1 MNDLKT
7 SNDNIGLTKEEL
19 ELAKINPEA
28 FNEYLKYKRDILK
41 SIDAER
47 LVHEKEIELQKVEV
61 ERSKLEIEKSKIE
74 HEKTYEMFESRT
86 QCLMSLICNNDN
98 DMCLHNNFLNSRNN
112 QKPSDE
118 QIVEK
123 GNELICHKFNYDDYI
138 YKCYSY
144 TSFGIAWEAPAYY
157 MDKSTFENENGKKG
171 RIKAINAI
179 VVFKNYYVNE
189 ALDKE
194 YIFKVLNEKF
204 KTHKFKSEVDFFY
217 GRMLKDGT
225 IEWGIKVDS
234 KHPPF

>member
-1 MNDLKT
+1 MSDLKT
-7 SNDNIGLTKEEL
+7 SDVNIGLTKEEL
-19 ELAKINPEA
+19 ELAKTNPES

-47 LVHEKEIELQKVEV
+47 LAHEKEIELQRIEV
-61 ERSKLEIEKSKIE
+61 EKSKIE
-74 HEKTYEMFESRT
+74 HEKTYNMLESRT
-86 QCLMSLICNNDN
+86 NCIMSVICNGTY
-98 DMCLHNNFLNSRNN
+98 LLTNFLNSRN
-112 QKPSDE
+112 QLLLSGE

-138 YKCYSY
+138 YKCYDYAS
-144 TSFGIAWEAPAYY
+144 TNIKWEAPAYY

-217 GRMLKDGT
+217 GKMLRDGT
-225 IEWGIKVDS
+225 IEWDIKVNS
-234 KHPPF
+234 ENPPF

>member
-1 MNDLKT
+1 MSDLET
-7 SNDNIGLTKEEL
+7 SNVNIGLTKEEL
-19 ELAKINPEA
+19 ELAKTNPES

-47 LVHEKEIELQKVEV
+47 LVHEKEIELQRIEV
-61 ERSKLEIEKSKIE
+61 EKSKIE
-74 HEKTYEMFESRT
+74 REKSYNMFVSRT
-86 QCLMSLICNNDN
+86 KCIMSLIGNDTCLQNN
-98 DMCLHNNFLNSRNN
+98 LSNSKD
-112 QKPSDE
+112 QPLLSDE

-123 GNELICHKFNYDDYI
+123 GNELICHTFNYDDYI
-138 YKCYSY
+138 YKCYNYASY
-144 TSFGIAWEAPAYY
+144 GIAWEAPAYCIA
-157 MDKSTFENENGKKG
+157 KSTFENENGKKG

-204 KTHKFKSEVDFFY
+204 KTHQFKSETDFYY

-225 IEWGIKVDS
+225 IEWGIKVDDVN
-234 KHPPF
+234 PPF

>member
-1 MNDLKT
+1 MNDLET
-7 SNDNIGLTKEEL
+7 SNVTIGLTKEEL
-19 ELAKINPEA
+19 ELAKTNPES

-47 LVHEKEIELQKVEV
+47 LVHEKEIELQRIEV
-61 ERSKLEIEKSKIE
+61 EKSKIE
-74 HEKTYEMFESRT
+74 HEKTYNMFISRT
-86 QCLMSLICNNDN
+86 KCIMSLICNDTY
-98 DMCLHNNFLNSRNN
+98 LQNNLSDSKD
-112 QKPSDE
+112 QPLLSDE

-138 YKCYSY
+138 YKCYDYAS
-144 TSFGIAWEAPAYY
+144 TNIKWEAPAYY

-204 KTHKFKSEVDFFY
+204 KTHKFKSEIDFFY
-217 GRMLKDGT
+217 GRMLRDGT
-225 IEWGIKVDS
+225 IEWGIKVNGEN
-234 KHPPF
+234 PPF

>member
-1 MNDLKT
+1 MNDLET
-7 SNDNIGLTKEEL
+7 SNVSIGLTKEEL
-19 ELAKINPEA
+19 ELAKTNPEA

-47 LVHEKEIELQKVEV
+47 LVHEKEIELQRMEV
-61 ERSKLEIEKSKIE
+61 EKFKIE
-74 HEKTYEMFESRT
+74 HEKSYNMFVSRT
-86 QCLMSLICNNDN
+86 KCIMSLIGNDTCLQNNLSNSKDQ
-98 DMCLHNNFLNSRNN
+98 FLLSG
-112 QKPSDE
+112 E

-123 GNELICHKFNYDDYI
+123 ENEIISYEFNYDDYI

-144 TSFGIAWEAPAYY
+144 ACYGILWEAPAYY
-157 MDKSTFENENGKKG
+157 MAKSTFKKENGKKG
-171 RIKAINAI
+171 PIKAINAI
-179 VVFKNYYVNE
+179 VVFKNDYVNE

-225 IEWGIKVDS
+225 IEWGIKVNGENT
-234 KHPPF
+234 PF

>member
-7 SNDNIGLTKEEL
+7 SNVNIGLTKEEL
-19 ELAKINPEA
+19 ELAKANPEV
-28 FNEYLKYKRDILK
+28 FVEYLNYKKDILK

-47 LVHEKEIELQKVEV
+47 LAHEKEIELQKVEV

-74 HEKTYEMFESRT
+74 HEKTYNMFESRT
-86 QCLMSLICNNDN
+86 KCIMSLIGNDTCLQN
-98 DMCLHNNFLNSRNN
+98 DLSNSKD
-112 QKPSDE
+112 QLLLSDE

-123 GNELICHKFNYDDYI
+123 GNELICHTFNYDDYI
-138 YKCYSY
+138 YKCYNYASY
-144 TSFGIAWEAPAYY
+144 GIAWEAPAYY

-225 IEWGIKVDS
+225 IELGIKVDDENS
-234 KHPPF
+234 PF

>member
-7 SNDNIGLTKEEL
+7 SNVNIGLTKEEL
-19 ELAKINPEA
+19 ELAKTNPES

-47 LVHEKEIELQKVEV
+47 LVHEKEIELQ
-61 ERSKLEIEKSKIE
+61 RMEIEKSKIE
-74 HEKTYEMFESRT
+74 HEKSYNMFVSRAK
-86 QCLMSLICNNDN
+86 CIMSLIGNDTYIQDN
-98 DMCLHNNFLNSRNN
+98 LSNSED
-112 QKPSDE
+112 QLLLSGE
-118 QIVEK
+118 QIIEK
-123 GNELICHKFNYDDYI
+123 GNELICHTFNYDDYI
-138 YKCYSY
+138 YKCYNYASY
-144 TSFGIAWEAPAYY
+144 GIMWKAPAYY
-157 MDKSTFENENGKKG
+157 IAKSIFENENGKKG

-204 KTHKFKSEVDFFY
+204 KTHQFKSETDFYY

-225 IEWGIKVDS
+225 IEWGIKVDDA
-234 KHPPF
+234 HPPF

>member
-1 MNDLKT
+1 MNDLET
-7 SNDNIGLTKEEL
+7 SNVSIGLTKEEL
-19 ELAKINPEA
+19 ELAKTNPES

-47 LVHEKEIELQKVEV
+47 LAHEKEMELQKVEV

-86 QCLMSLICNNDN
+86 KCLMSLISNDTCLQN
-98 DMCLHNNFLNSRNN
+98 DLSNLKDQLLLSG
-112 QKPSDE
+112 E

-123 GNELICHKFNYDDYI
+123 GNELISYKFNYDDYI
-138 YKCYSY
+138 YKCYNYASY
-144 TSFGIAWEAPAYY
+144 GIAWEAPAYY

-225 IEWGIKVDS
+225 IEWGIKVDDVN
-234 KHPPF
+234 PPF

>member
-1 MNDLKT
+1 MSDLKI
-7 SNDNIGLTKEEL
+7 SNENIGLTKEEL
-19 ELAKINPEA
+19 ELAKANPEV
-28 FNEYLKYKRDILK
+28 FVEYLKYKRDILK

-74 HEKTYEMFESRT
+74 HEKTYNMFESRT
-86 QCLMSLICNNDN
+86 KCIMSLICNDT
-98 DMCLHNNFLNSRNN
+98 CLQNNLSYSKD
-112 QKPSDE
+112 QLLLSGE

-123 GNELICHKFNYDDYI
+123 ENEIISYKFKYDDYI
-138 YKCYSY
+138 FKRYDYASTNIK
-144 TSFGIAWEAPAYY
+144 WEAPAYY

-179 VVFKNYYVNE
+179 VVFKNDYVNE

-194 YIFKVLNEKF
+194 HIFNVLNEKF

-217 GRMLKDGT
+217 GRMRRDGT
-225 IEWGIKVDS
+225 IEWGIQVNGEN
-234 KHPPF
+234 PPF